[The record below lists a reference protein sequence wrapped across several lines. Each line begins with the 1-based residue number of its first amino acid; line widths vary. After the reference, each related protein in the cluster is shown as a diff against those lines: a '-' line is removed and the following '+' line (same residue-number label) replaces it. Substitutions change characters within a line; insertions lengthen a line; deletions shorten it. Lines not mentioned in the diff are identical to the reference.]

1 MSEEKEVLKL
11 ILQKLT
17 KLEDGQAELKLEVN
31 NIKGQLEENTA
42 ILRALE
48 HKTDVHKAEMDNL
61 NHRVANLEG
70 IVKEIR
76 DDQKSFFEIIGE
88 HDVSIRTLRRR
99 A

>member
-17 KLEDGQAELKLEVN
+17 KLEEGQANLEEGQAELKLEVN
-31 NIKGQLEENTA
+31 IIKGQLEENTA

-48 HKTDVHKAEMDNL
+48 HKTDVHKAEMD
-61 NHRVANLEG
+61 NLEG